1 MTNEEKVLYN
11 GEKSEVLRG
20 IGETIRKLRKEQGFT
35 QEQLAEKAQTSTN
48 YLGSIETGKKYPS
61 PQMMDKLA
69 KALDINPLE
78 LFKKES
84 PNIQSIKRSLEE
96 KIQEVLNDVL
106 K

>member
-1 MTNEEKVLYN
+1 MTEVQSVLAYN
-11 GEKSEVLRG
+11 IKKC
-20 IGETIRKLRKEQGFT
+20 RKTKGLT

>member
-1 MTNEEKVLYN
+1 MTEVQSVLAYN
-11 GEKSEVLRG
+11 IKKC
-20 IGETIRKLRKEQGFT
+20 RKTKGLT

-78 LFKKES
+78 LFNKES

>member
-1 MTNEEKVLYN
+1 MTEVQSVLAYN
-11 GEKSEVLRG
+11 IKKCR
-20 IGETIRKLRKEQGFT
+20 ETKGLT

-61 PQMMDKLA
+61 PQMIDKLA

>member
-1 MTNEEKVLYN
+1 MTEVQSVLAYN
-11 GEKSEVLRG
+11 IKKC
-20 IGETIRKLRKEQGFT
+20 RKTKGLT

-78 LFKKES
+78 LFKIES

>member
-1 MTNEEKVLYN
+1 MTEVQSVLAYN
-11 GEKSEVLRG
+11 IKKYRNTKGL
-20 IGETIRKLRKEQGFT
+20 T
-35 QEQLAEKAQTSTN
+35 QEQLAEKAGTSTN

-61 PQMMDKLA
+61 PQMIDKLA

-84 PNIQSIKRSLEE
+84 PDMQSIKQSLEE
-96 KIQEVLNDVL
+96 KIQDVLNNVL

>member
-1 MTNEEKVLYN
+1 MTEVQSVLAYN
-11 GEKSEVLRG
+11 IKKC
-20 IGETIRKLRKEQGFT
+20 RKTKGLT

-69 KALDINPLE
+69 KTLDINPLE

>member
-1 MTNEEKVLYN
+1 MTEVQSVLAYN
-11 GEKSEVLRG
+11 IKKC
-20 IGETIRKLRKEQGFT
+20 RKTKGLT

-48 YLGSIETGKKYPS
+48 YIGSIETGKKYPS

>member
-1 MTNEEKVLYN
+1 MTEVQSVLAYN
-11 GEKSEVLRG
+11 IKKYRNTKGL
-20 IGETIRKLRKEQGFT
+20 T
-35 QEQLAEKAQTSTN
+35 QEQLAEKAGTSTN

-61 PQMMDKLA
+61 PQMIDKLA
-69 KALDINPLE
+69 KALDINPLD

-84 PNIQSIKRSLEE
+84 PDMQSIKQSLEE

>member
-1 MTNEEKVLYN
+1 MTEVQSVLAYN
-11 GEKSEVLRG
+11 IKKC
-20 IGETIRKLRKEQGFT
+20 RKTKGLT

-84 PNIQSIKRSLEE
+84 PNIQSIKQSLEE
-96 KIQEVLNDVL
+96 KIQEVLNDI
-106 K
+106 

>member
-1 MTNEEKVLYN
+1 MTEVQSVLAYN
-11 GEKSEVLRG
+11 IKKC
-20 IGETIRKLRKEQGFT
+20 RKTKGLT

-78 LFKKES
+78 LFQKES

>member
-1 MTNEEKVLYN
+1 MTEVQSVLAYN
-11 GEKSEVLRG
+11 IKKC
-20 IGETIRKLRKEQGFT
+20 RKTKGLT

-61 PQMMDKLA
+61 PQMIDKLA

-96 KIQEVLNDVL
+96 KNQEVLNDVL

>member
-1 MTNEEKVLYN
+1 MTEVQQVLAFNIKKY
-11 GEKSEVLRG
+11 
-20 IGETIRKLRKEQGFT
+20 RKTKGVT
-35 QEQLAEKAQTSTN
+35 QEQLAEQAGTSTN

-61 PQMMDKLA
+61 PQMIDKLA

-84 PNIQSIKRSLEE
+84 PNMQSIKQSLEE

>member
-1 MTNEEKVLYN
+1 MTEVQSVLAYN
-11 GEKSEVLRG
+11 IKKC
-20 IGETIRKLRKEQGFT
+20 RKTKGLT

-48 YLGSIETGKKYPS
+48 YLSSIETGKKYPS

-84 PNIQSIKRSLEE
+84 PNSQSIKRSLEE

>member
-1 MTNEEKVLYN
+1 MTEVQSVLAYN
-11 GEKSEVLRG
+11 IKKYRNTKGL
-20 IGETIRKLRKEQGFT
+20 T
-35 QEQLAEKAQTSTN
+35 QEQLAEKAGTSTN

-61 PQMMDKLA
+61 PQMIDKLA

-84 PNIQSIKRSLEE
+84 PDMQSIKRSLEE
-96 KIQEVLNDVL
+96 KIQDVLNNVL

>member
-1 MTNEEKVLYN
+1 MTEVQSVLAYN
-11 GEKSEVLRG
+11 IKKC
-20 IGETIRKLRKEQGFT
+20 RKTKGLT

-61 PQMMDKLA
+61 PQMIDKLA

>member
-1 MTNEEKVLYN
+1 MTEVQSVLAYN
-11 GEKSEVLRG
+11 IKKYRNTKGL
-20 IGETIRKLRKEQGFT
+20 T
-35 QEQLAEKAQTSTN
+35 QEQLAEKAETSTN

-61 PQMMDKLA
+61 PQMIDKLA

-84 PNIQSIKRSLEE
+84 PNMQSIKQSLEE

>member
-1 MTNEEKVLYN
+1 MTEVQSVLAYN
-11 GEKSEVLRG
+11 IKKC
-20 IGETIRKLRKEQGFT
+20 RKTKGLT

-106 K
+106 KSLLIT